1 MASVSEEEI
10 RAVERAIA
18 RLPSRTLD
26 AFMMHRFDNLSYEQ
40 IAIRLGITQKAVERH
55 MVKALVVIRKARE
68 RFAQK
73 QRG

>member
-26 AFMMHRFDNLSYEQ
+26 AFMMHRFDDLSYEQ
-40 IAIRLGITQKAVERH
+40 IALRLGITQKAVGQHIAET
-55 MVKALVVIRKARE
+55 LVTIRKARE
-68 RFAQK
+68 RFAQT
-73 QRG
+73 QRR